1 MSEKWSEGVGDGV
14 RGVRDR
20 VEGVGYG
27 VRGMRDGMWV

>member
-20 VEGVGYG
+20 AEEVGDGVKEWE
-27 VRGMRDGMWV
+27 ME